1 VVRCLTLGVCQ
12 VVRRC
17 RKIDLGEWEQ
27 WLEKSRSEGLVER
40 LRKENTK
47 IRVDLAKFA
56 AKLDQTQLSLKM
68 VDCMKNRDWLL

>member
-1 VVRCLTLGVCQ
+1 
-12 VVRRC
+12 
-17 RKIDLGEWEQ
+17 
-27 WLEKSRSEGLVER
+27 LEKSRSEGLVER

-56 AKLDQTQLSLKM
+56 AKLDQTQLSLNM